1 MTMFKIMASD
11 QRTHFTNL
19 LCVRY
24 PSDGNKGWQLL
35 KLVRNDNNKKKNNE
49 RGFWFIEKTERK
61 KMFQ

>member
-1 MTMFKIMASD
+1 MFKIMASD

-35 KLVRNDNNKKKNNE
+35 KLVRNNNNKKKTMRE
-49 RGFWFIEKTERK
+49 VFGL
-61 KMFQ
+61 